1 MKPRIL
7 ALLAGCA
14 VLVAQSPKVKAWV
27 GVRPVAWESSGF
39 KSFEVVAPILFRI
52 PLFLEKDGR
61 AAKKDRTP
69 GAVVEVWGDASWAR
83 QDEFKAFVR
92 ANLPAFRTAFDV
104 GLGSSTAAQ
113 FVYEMTAHPEDL
125 HRNPAIS
132 APRVWSSSQ
141 NPWARDRRF
150 Y

>member
-1 MKPRIL
+1 MQRRIL
-7 ALLAGCA
+7 LMLMACA
-14 VLVAQSPKVKAWV
+14 ALVAQSPKVKAWV
-27 GVRPVAWESSGF
+27 GVQPSARETRESR
-39 KSFEVVAPILFRI
+39 SFEAAEPIQFRI
-52 PLFLEKDGR
+52 PLFLQKAERG
-61 AAKKDRTP
+61 AKKDRTP

-92 ANLPAFRTAFDV
+92 ANLPSFRTAFDT

-125 HRNPAIS
+125 HRSPAFS
-132 APRVWSSSQ
+132 APRVWSNSV
-141 NPWARDRRF
+141 NPWVRDRRF